1 MAAKKKQNYMGNT
14 NLPSANSAFEYTPEM
29 VVEIEKCRND
39 IIHFAAN
46 YFYII
51 DPDSDVGK
59 VNIQLYDFQ
68 KRILK
73 GVFDNRFNVILSP
86 RQASKCFSENTMIKV
101 RNKKTGEIE
110 EIDALSFYERVNA

>member
-1 MAAKKKQNYMGNT
+1 
-14 NLPSANSAFEYTPEM
+14 M

-110 EIDALSFYERVNA
+110 EIDTLSFYDRVNT

>member
-86 RQASKCFSENTMIKV
+86 RQASKTTMMTIA
-101 RNKKTGEIE
+101 
-110 EIDALSFYERVNA
+110 ALHEASFKP